1 MKEIVVLTTA
11 DSDELARK
19 IAWALVEAGEA
30 ACVNIIPGIR
40 SIYRWQDKVV
50 DEGEILLFIK
60 SSEDRFDAIRSRIRS
75 LHPYQVPEVIS
86 IPIIAGDEEY
96 LHWLQD
102 QIKAEGGRQ

>member
-1 MKEIVVLTTA
+1 MKEIMVLTTA

-19 IAWALVEAGEA
+19 IAGALVEAGEA

-86 IPIIAGDEEY
+86 IPIIPADAEDLQWRPDE
-96 LHWLQD
+96 
-102 QIKAEGGRQ
+102 ITAE

>member
-19 IAWALVEAGEA
+19 IAGALVEAGEA

-40 SIYRWQDKVV
+40 SVYRWQDKVV
-50 DEGEILLFIK
+50 DEGEVLLFIK
-60 SSEDRFDAIRSRIRS
+60 SSEERFEAIRSRIRS

-102 QIKAEGGRQ
+102 RIKAEGGRQ

>member
-75 LHPYQVPEVIS
+75 LRSEERRVGKELGDAGAGGGEKKIMRNGS
-86 IPIIAGDEEY
+86 I
-96 LHWLQD
+96 
-102 QIKAEGGRQ
+102 